1 VFVATSE
8 HTAPNRSLGEA
19 NMIVQIDVDGRMIQ
33 FRLDRKQ
40 SRWHSMEALEEGIFP
55 LVAIVD
61 GLRYELYSD
70 GTFAEVEK

>member
-1 VFVATSE
+1 
-8 HTAPNRSLGEA
+8 
-19 NMIVQIDVDGRMIQ
+19 MVQIEVDGRMIQ

-40 SRWHSMEALEEGIFP
+40 SRWHSLEAFEDAVFP
-55 LVAIVD
+55 LVTIVD

>member
-1 VFVATSE
+1 
-8 HTAPNRSLGEA
+8 
-19 NMIVQIDVDGRMIQ
+19 MMVQIEIDGRMVQ

-40 SRWHSMEALEEGIFP
+40 SRWHCLEELQEGVFP
-55 LVAIVD
+55 LPTIVD